1 LKREWKMD
9 NNSMIRN
16 IDHIEHEVKEIRKD
30 LLSWPDD
37 VEAAADRLLS
47 LRNFLVS
54 VREQLGY

>member
-1 LKREWKMD
+1 MD
-9 NNSMIRN
+9 NNSMIGN
-16 IDHIEHEVKEIRKD
+16 IEHIEHEVKEIRKY

-54 VREQLGY
+54 VREQLGYSRHKE

>member
-1 LKREWKMD
+1 MD